1 MHVRSTLAAGLG
13 ALALLVALPASPASA
28 ATGDFAYA
36 YAGPGGI
43 NLNGTLAD
51 PESGVC
57 IDVPETV
64 GNDVPA
70 FAPRNRTDA
79 TATVFLEAGCE
90 GDTFFVM
97 NPGRNLGQR
106 LHFRSVVFG

>member
-1 MHVRSTLAAGLG
+1 MRLRSTLTAGLG

-43 NLNGTLAD
+43 TLNGTLAD

-90 GDTFFVM
+90 GDTYFVM
-97 NPGRNLGQR
+97 NPGQNLGHR
-106 LHFRSVVFG
+106 LQFRSVAFG